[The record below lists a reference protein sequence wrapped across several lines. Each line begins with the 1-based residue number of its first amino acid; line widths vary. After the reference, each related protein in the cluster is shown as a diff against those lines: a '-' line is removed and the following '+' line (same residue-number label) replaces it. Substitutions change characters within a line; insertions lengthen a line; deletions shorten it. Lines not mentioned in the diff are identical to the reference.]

1 VYNNQGQDVT
11 AAYERGA
18 QEALRLA
25 KCFGCDCAVLKERS
39 PSCGS
44 GCIYDG
50 TFTGTLVP
58 GDGVTA
64 QRLKEAGL
72 PVYGE
77 SELEALLS
85 QKE

>member
-1 VYNNQGQDVT
+1 
-11 AAYERGA
+11 
-18 QEALRLA
+18 
-25 KCFGCDCAVLKERS
+25 VLKERS

-58 GDGVTA
+58 GNGVTA
-64 QRLKEAGL
+64 QRLNEAGL

-77 SELEALLS
+77 SELEALLA